1 MLFDHVDHEPL
12 KISRRH
18 LYQYTRNRELV
29 SLTTERTDGSAT
41 RDREVRGGPLKKVS
55 LLGGHPCIILSLELD
70 ETRKGARETHGAPHT
85 DARRTR
91 GGRPSRP
98 RALALAQRRNEC
110 HLG

>member
-41 RDREVRGGPLKKVS
+41 RDREVVPGKKFR
-55 LLGGHPCIILSLELD
+55 CW
-70 ETRKGARETHGAPHT
+70 GATPVRV
-85 DARRTR
+85 AR
-91 GGRPSRP
+91 SR
-98 RALALAQRRNEC
+98 RV
-110 HLG
+110 